1 MSSKVLLLVG
11 SRDHQGR
18 AGKAAAALADGLAS
32 AGAVVGTVYLLERNI
47 QTCIQ
52 RGQDGFGM
60 CLDEGWCK
68 LEDGFA
74 ELVNELRAA
83 DAVAFVTPVYWGDL
97 SECTR
102 SFLDR
107 LRRIGLHPA
116 GKQGIQGKPAL
127 GVCVAGGQGGG
138 SVNCCDSLQR
148 VLGHCEFDVLDMI
161 PARKQN
167 LEHKLKVLKMTGAW
181 FASELAGRKVVLK

>member
-1 MSSKVLLLVG
+1 MKALIIVG
-11 SRDHQGR
+11 SRDHEGRTGR
-18 AGKAAAALADGLAS
+18 AAATLAAALS
-32 AGAVVGTVYLLERNI
+32 AGGAAVESRYLLELDI

-52 RGQDGFGM
+52 RGQNGFGM

-74 ELVNELRAA
+74 ALVKEVQASDLIC
-83 DAVAFVTPVYWGDL
+83 FVTPVYWGDL

-102 SFLDR
+102 VFLDR
-107 LRRIGLHPA
+107 LRRIGLHPH
-116 GKQGIQGKPAL
+116 GKVGIQGKPAI

-138 SVNCCDSLQR
+138 SINCCDSLQR

-161 PARKQN
+161 PVRKQN
-167 LEHKLKVLKMTGAW
+167 LDHKLEVLRLTGSW
-181 FASELAGRKVVLK
+181 LAQRLTKAATP